1 MGPITPV
8 AIVNTTAANTNLGKI
23 RIRLFKATPI
33 YWSFSFRRMYQDM
46 VYTTEFPNANATI
59 RILRTT
65 LSRSTEMLYLGL
77 NHSSEELHPYAE

>member
-1 MGPITPV
+1 
-8 AIVNTTAANTNLGKI
+8 
-23 RIRLFKATPI
+23 
-33 YWSFSFRRMYQDM
+33 M